1 MQTAVRTQPIST
13 GRVIGRWMTSFAGFP
28 LGAVA
33 AKLVAGPIDATTAAL
48 VGGAVSGAVLGAAQS
63 WGMGR
68 GGPATRIWVAATA
81 LGLAL
86 GLTIGA
92 TVVDFGTDVT
102 SLVVQG
108 AICGGAVGAAQALAL
123 GRRAGRL
130 ATLWPFALAALWAL
144 GWAITTVI
152 GVEVDEQFTVFG
164 SSGAITV
171 TAATAVLPFA
181 IRRHAGSAS

>member
-1 MQTAVRTQPIST
+1 MQTTVKTIST
-13 GRVIGRWMTSFAGFP
+13 GRTIGRWMISFAGFP

-33 AKLVAGPIDATTAAL
+33 AKLVAGPIDTTTAAL
-48 VGGAVSGAVLGAAQS
+48 IGGAISGAVLGAAQS

-68 GGPATRIWVAATA
+68 GGPATRVWVAATA
-81 LGLAL
+81 IGLAL
-86 GLTIGA
+86 GLAVGA
-92 TVVDFGTDVT
+92 SAVDFRTDVT

-108 AICGGAVGAAQALAL
+108 AVCGLAVGAAQAVAL

-130 ATLWPFALAALWAL
+130 ASIWPFALAALWAL

-171 TAATAVLPFA
+171 TLATAVLPLA
-181 IRRHAGSAS
+181 IRRNAGSAS